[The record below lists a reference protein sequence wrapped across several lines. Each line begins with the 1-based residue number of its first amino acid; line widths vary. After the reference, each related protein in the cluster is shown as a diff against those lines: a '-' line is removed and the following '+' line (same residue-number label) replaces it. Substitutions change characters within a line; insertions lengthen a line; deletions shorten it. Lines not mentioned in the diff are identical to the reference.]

1 MSVLSGSVRPAL
13 SNAARRWAC
22 EALPSP
28 SRIRATSA
36 LRAWL
41 IATMLLHPSNRPTSN
56 IQTNLLIV
64 TDEAN
69 PGFELGINHL
79 KLARVARPLRQLR
92 WLTTPRFYDESSYQS
107 QGDNAVNIDR
117 EGTSGLLKQRS
128 EDSPIML
135 RDYTARPTRSRK
147 PKR

>member
-117 EGTSGLLKQRS
+117 E
-128 EDSPIML
+128 L
-135 RDYTARPTRSRK
+135 RHFLRRGPLRESHFKSSSDIPRARPQA
-147 PKR
+147 PHV